1 MHIRYYV
8 PVLPQG
14 IMASRPYKRRKVTE
28 PKPAPPAQ
36 VQVQFQSAE
45 GEVVGPELDMSSETT
60 AGQLQ
65 LVLNKLL
72 DSEENYSIYL
82 GPVEVKQDLQT
93 ALAQTNTTAEALVR
107 LTYHPMSLFR
117 VAAVSR
123 ATSNLEGHTE
133 SILAV
138 QFNHDGSKL
147 ATGAGDATARIW
159 DLDTETPQ
167 FTLTGHKNWV
177 LVVSWAPDSKTL
189 ATAGMDAVIF
199 LWDPET
205 GRSKGT
211 KKGLRGHSKWVSS
224 LAWEP
229 FHKNPAC
236 NRLLSASKDNS
247 LRVWNTSTC
256 TCIAILN
263 GHQAAV
269 TRVIWGGLDLV
280 YSASQDRLVKVWS
293 TTDFRPVRDLKG
305 HAHWVNQLACSTDFT
320 LRTGYY
326 DPLTPPEDD
335 LESRRLTAQAK
346 YDKSLGQTERLVSC
360 SDDFTLFL
368 WTPASSAKPVAR
380 MTGHQ
385 QQVTAVAF
393 SPDGHFVVSA
403 SFDKSLRLWD
413 GFNGTYIST
422 LRSHVGEVFQVSW
435 SPDGR
440 MLVSGSKDSTLK
452 IWGMRSKK
460 VLKDLPGHAD
470 QVYAVDWSPDG
481 LKVASGGKDRVLN
494 IWRS

>member
-1 MHIRYYV
+1 MAA
-8 PVLPQG
+8 
-14 IMASRPYKRRKVTE
+14 IMASRPYKRRKLGDT
-28 PKPAPPAQ
+28 KPAPPAQ

-45 GEVVGPELDMSSETT
+45 GELVGPELDMSSATT
-60 AGQLQ
+60 APQLQ
-65 LVLNKLL
+65 LLLNKLL

-82 GPVEVKQDLQT
+82 GPVEIKEDLQT
-93 ALAQTNTTAEALVR
+93 ALSQTSTTAESLLR

-138 QFNHDGSKL
+138 QFSHDGRKL

-177 LVVSWAPDSKTL
+177 LVVAWSPDSKTL
-189 ATAGMDAVIF
+189 ATAGMDAVIL

-205 GRSKGT
+205 GKAKGS

-229 FHKNPAC
+229 FHSNPEC
-236 NRLLSASKDNS
+236 NRLISASKDHS
-247 LRVWNTSTC
+247 VRVWDTRTC
-256 TCIAILN
+256 TCLAILN

-269 TRVIWGGLDLV
+269 TRVIWGGLGLA
-280 YSASQDRLVKVWS
+280 YTASQDRMVKVWS
-293 TTDFRPVRDLKG
+293 CVDYRPVRDLKG
-305 HAHWVNQLACSTDFT
+305 HAHWVNQLACSTDFA
-320 LRTGYY
+320 LRTGSY
-326 DPLTPPEDD
+326 DPLTPQAELLADQ
-335 LESRRLTAQAK
+335 RLAAQAK
-346 YDKSLGQTERLVSC
+346 YDKTLGQTERLVSC

-368 WTPASSAKPVAR
+368 WTPATSTQPVAR

-385 QQVTAVAF
+385 QQVTTVAF
-393 SPDGHFVVSA
+393 SPDGHFIISA

-413 GFNGTYIST
+413 GFNGNYIAT
-422 LRSHVGEVFQVSW
+422 LRSHVGEVYQVCW

-452 IWGMRSKK
+452 VWGMRAKK
-460 VLKDLPGHAD
+460 VVKDLPGHAD

-481 LKVASGGKDRVLN
+481 LKVASGGRDRMLN

>member
-1 MHIRYYV
+1 M
-8 PVLPQG
+8 Q
-14 IMASRPYKRRKVTE
+14 E
-28 PKPAPPAQ
+28 KPAAPAQ

-45 GEVVGPELDMSSETT
+45 GDAVGPELDMSSQATSP
-60 AGQLQ
+60 QLQ

-82 GPVEVKQDLQT
+82 GPIEVKEDLQT
-93 ALAQTNTTAEALVR
+93 ALQQSGQTAETLVR

-133 SILAV
+133 AILAV
-138 QFNHDGSKL
+138 QFSGDGRKL

-167 FTLTGHKNWV
+167 FTLKAHKNWV
-177 LVVSWAPDSKTL
+177 LVVCWSPDSKTL

-199 LWDPET
+199 LWDPDT
-205 GRSKGT
+205 GKHKGS
-211 KKGLRGHSKWVSS
+211 KKGLKGHSKWVSS

-229 FHKNPAC
+229 FHRNPEC
-236 NRLLSASKDNS
+236 SRLLSASKDNS
-247 LRVWNTSTC
+247 LRVWDVRSSTC
-256 TCIAILN
+256 LAILN
-263 GHQAAV
+263 GHSAAV
-269 TRVIWGGLDLV
+269 TRAIWGGLGLA
-280 YSASQDRLVKVWS
+280 YSASQDRTIKVWDM
-293 TTDFRPVRDLKG
+293 TDFRLIRDLRG
-305 HAHWVNQLACSTDFT
+305 HAHWVNQLACSTDFV
-320 LRTGYY
+320 LRTGPY
-326 DPLTPPEDD
+326 DPLQTEETTDID
-335 LESRRLTAQAK
+335 VQKATAVAK
-346 YDKSLGQTERLVSC
+346 YEKALGRTERVVSC

-368 WTPASSAKPVAR
+368 WTPAISETSVAR

-385 QQVTAVAF
+385 QQVTTVAY
-393 SPDGHFVVSA
+393 SPDGHFIVSA

-413 GFNGTYIST
+413 GFTGAFLTT
-422 LRSHVGEVFQVSW
+422 LRSHVGEVYQVCW

-452 IWGMRSKK
+452 VWGMRSKK
-460 VLKDLPGHAD
+460 TLKDLPGHAD

-481 LKVASGGKDRVLN
+481 LKVASGGRDRILN